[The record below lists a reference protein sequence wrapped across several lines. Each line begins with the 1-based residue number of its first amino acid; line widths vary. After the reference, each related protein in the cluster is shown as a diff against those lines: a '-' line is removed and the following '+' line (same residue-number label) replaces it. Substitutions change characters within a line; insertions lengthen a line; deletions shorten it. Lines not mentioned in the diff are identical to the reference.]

1 LLKIGEWDLAE
12 STAYCSPRSP
22 YIYYFVLVVLKQ
34 TLLYKI
40 RFALK
45 QERFDNL
52 GQWKY
57 NDATNKE
64 WNKRALSWPVKE
76 DGNLNEVNNGYNY
89 LVSKASCAR

>member
-1 LLKIGEWDLAE
+1 MI
-12 STAYCSPRSP
+12 
-22 YIYYFVLVVLKQ
+22 
-34 TLLYKI
+34 LYKI

-64 WNKRALSWPVKE
+64 WSKKALSWPVKE
-76 DGNLNEVNNGYNY
+76 DGNLNEVNYMYLHFSFPSLKSTICISFLAYNQFGFEFY
-89 LVSKASCAR
+89 RIMIGLWKGFF

>member
-1 LLKIGEWDLAE
+1 MLPLIL
-12 STAYCSPRSP
+12 
-22 YIYYFVLVVLKQ
+22 
-34 TLLYKI
+34 

-57 NDATNKE
+57 NDATNNE

-76 DGNLNEVNNGYNY
+76 DGSLNEVNTSQTVT
-89 LVSKASCAR
+89 LFLQ